1 MTINTG
7 NIYLLALIIISLFTS
22 IPFFSKKLPE
32 QKRTYQGVGLQ
43 FIVITLALL
52 TLMDLYI
59 SSDYRFTNVALN
71 THALVPIIYKI
82 TGIWG
87 NHEGSMLLI
96 IWLLCAINIIFL
108 LKSKFDGKTKQL
120 ILTLQSVLVF
130 LLSCFIYFVSN
141 PFVMNDISH
150 LKGHGFNPLLQ
161 DYTLAIHPPILYCG
175 YIGLSIIFS
184 SLIVGL
190 EKKLIDAHFL
200 RLLYVWIATP
210 LAFLTMGISLGS
222 WWAYRELG
230 WGGFWFW
237 DPVENISLVIWC
249 TSISLL
255 HIAKLSFTRQ
265 IFYKWTAFLGII
277 SFILAILS
285 LLLVRSGALVSVHSF
300 AIDTDKGIGLAL
312 VLIIISTISAR
323 YWLKY
328 QNFIQTHN
336 TSTSFFSKDSG
347 IILQNIFVMTTCL
360 VILIA
365 LLYPVF
371 LGIFTQQTISVGE
384 LFYTETL
391 KFIFLPTIIL
401 MISFPF
407 LKWEKDNIKKHLLS
421 LASSLI
427 SATLATIAI
436 NYTEPISSLG
446 ANLYIGSSI
455 ACIISIILYCKAE
468 TLKKIPMILGHLGMI
483 ILILGAAFCWSWQ
496 HEENTTLSEKQKYQ
510 DTKGYEI
517 ILEKITYQQKD
528 NYLSRSAIIS
538 LYKNKQYL
546 GIAKPETRFYPI
558 EQTFTHES
566 SIIHTLSGD
575 IYFTLGEITNNK
587 NLSIKIKYKPFVYLV
602 WCGSVLMVIS
612 IFMRIFTKIKN
623 EKTDNKNTSQN

>member
-7 NIYLLALIIISLFTS
+7 NIYLLMLITISFLTS

-32 QKRTYQGVGLQ
+32 QKYIYQGVGLQ
-43 FIVITLALL
+43 FIVITLTLL
-52 TLMDLYI
+52 KLMDLYI

-71 THALVPIIYKI
+71 THTLVPIIYKI

-96 IWLLCAINIIFL
+96 VWLLCVINILFL
-108 LKSKFDGKTKQL
+108 IKSKFDDKTKQH
-120 ILTLQSVLVF
+120 ILTLQSLLVF

-141 PFVMNDISH
+141 PFAMHDH
-150 LKGHGFNPLLQ
+150 TLKGHGFNPLLQ
-161 DYTLAIHPPILYCG
+161 DYTLAIHPPILYYG

-184 SLIVGL
+184 SLIIGL
-190 EKKLIDAHFL
+190 ERKIIDAHFV
-200 RLLYVWIATP
+200 RLLYTWIATP

-249 TSISLL
+249 TAISLL
-255 HIAKLSFTRQ
+255 HIAKLTFTRQ
-265 IFYKWTAFLGII
+265 IFYKWTVFLGIL

-300 AIDTDKGIGLAL
+300 AIDQDKGIGLAL
-312 VLIIISTISAR
+312 VLIIIISISTR
-323 YWLKY
+323 YWFKN
-328 QNFIQTHN
+328 QNFIPKHN
-336 TSTSFFSKDSG
+336 TTISFLSKDSG
-347 IILQNIFVMTTCL
+347 IVLQNLFVMTTCL

-391 KFIFLPTIIL
+391 KFIFLPTVIL
-401 MISFPF
+401 MIAFPF
-407 LKWEKDNIKKHLLS
+407 LKWEKDNIKRHLLAF
-421 LASSLI
+421 LSSVVL
-427 SATLATIAI
+427 ATLITIAI
-436 NYTEPISSLG
+436 NYAEPISSIG
-446 ANLYIGSSI
+446 TNLYILSAI
-455 ACIISIILYCKAE
+455 ACVISMILYCKSNLQK
-468 TLKKIPMILGHLGMI
+468 TSMILGHLGMV

-496 HEENTTLSEKQKYQ
+496 HEENIVLSEKQNYHDK
-510 DTKGYEI
+510 KGYEI

-528 NYLSRSAIIS
+528 NYLSRAATIS
-538 LYKNKQYL
+538 LYKNKRYI

-566 SIIHTLSGD
+566 SIIHNFSGD
-575 IYFTLGEITNNK
+575 IYFTLGEIINNK

-612 IFMRIFTKIKN
+612 IFLRIFTKIKN
-623 EKTDNKNTSQN
+623 EKTNNKNTSQN